1 MFVPDA
7 HVGDVTGGLA
17 GKRAQING
25 TDTLGSGELVI
36 RALAPLAEVADYQ
49 TELKSMTGGKGR
61 YAIEFSHYD
70 AVPAQVQKKLVD
82 AYKPK
87 IDDD

>member
-1 MFVPDA
+1 VPGA

-17 GKRAQING
+17 GKRAQISG
-25 TDTLGSGELVI
+25 TDTLASGELVI
-36 RALAPLAEVADYQ
+36 RAQAPLAEVADYQ

-70 AVPAQVQKKLVD
+70 AVPAQVQKKLME

-87 IDDD
+87 VEED

>member
-1 MFVPDA
+1 MWQKGNQKLLGAAATDRS
-7 HVGDVTGGLA
+7 GGL
-17 GKRAQING
+17 
-25 TDTLGSGELVI
+25 GELVI
-36 RALAPLAEVADYQ
+36 RAQAPLAEVADYQ

-70 AVPAQVQKKLVD
+70 AVPAQIQKKLVE

-87 IDDD
+87 VEED